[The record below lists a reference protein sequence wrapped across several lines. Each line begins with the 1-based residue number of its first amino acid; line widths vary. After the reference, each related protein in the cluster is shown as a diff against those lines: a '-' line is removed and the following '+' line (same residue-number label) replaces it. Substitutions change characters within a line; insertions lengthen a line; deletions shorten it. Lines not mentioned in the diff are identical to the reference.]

1 MAQNFNEIIDT
12 LEIRVGV
19 AVNKIALDLDEFIRV
34 ARINGMSD
42 VAIYEYILNDI
53 QNSGRFFGA
62 FKNSVAGATRNGIE
76 EFANVSSMNH
86 FQSQGYR
93 QWRWISA
100 GKSVCPD
107 CEERHGLEGSMEFFN
122 TIGLPKSGFSVCQG
136 NCLCKLVAVDY
147 QGENLE
153 QPLKRNIGEGR
164 KK

>member
-107 CEERHGLEGSMEFFN
+107 CEERQGQIATLDEW
-122 TIGLPKSGFSVCQG
+122 TRLGLPATGWSRCNFRCYCMLDPL
-136 NCLCKLVAVDY
+136 NNIDNAV
-147 QGENLE
+147 QV
-153 QPLKRNIGEGR
+153 
-164 KK
+164 